1 MSFEEIVESLDDA
14 TVLTK
19 SVVLD
24 LYRKFGCRPVSTAVS
39 EPQGSQPASWRE
51 RIWTCPDETQLSVT
65 EFGEAAGRR
74 RSWAY
79 DQASHRTAAPVHHDE
94 AGRPYY
100 VAREVRDWLRV
111 RGETVTTT
119 NGRRAR

>member
-1 MSFEEIVESLDDA
+1 MSFEEIIERLDES

-19 SVVLD
+19 GLVLD
-24 LYRKFGCRPVSTAVS
+24 LYRNFGAPQEAV
-39 EPQGSQPASWRE
+39 PPADRAHGAPESWRE

-79 DQASHRTAAPVHHDE
+79 DQARRRTTAPVHHDE
-94 AGRPYY
+94 SGRPYY
-100 VAREVRDWLRV
+100 VAHEVRDWLRV
-111 RGETVTTT
+111 RGEAATRSRV
-119 NGRRAR
+119 RAR